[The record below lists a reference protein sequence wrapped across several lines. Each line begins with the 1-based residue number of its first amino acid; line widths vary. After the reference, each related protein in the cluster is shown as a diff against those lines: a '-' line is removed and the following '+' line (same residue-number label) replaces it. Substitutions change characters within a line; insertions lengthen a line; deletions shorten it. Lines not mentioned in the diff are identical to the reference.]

1 MRPRLEPRIR
11 CTTPSRRVH
20 PLCRGVTLLRAIGYR
35 RGRRSSSPRWRV
47 PLSRLARNLVPTP
60 TGTRSTTPPMAPTFR
75 GSPGDDV
82 TRTGAG
88 SCRASWELG
97 ATIPSALEARISAMW
112 RATWTRHLPQ
122 PAAWDRRGAP
132 SARYWRGG
140 WREFRSSALWR
151 RAAGDLRSVGR
162 RQTPPPAAA
171 LNSAGPAPGGAPEH
185 FSCYRGCLRVPWH
198 PYRKPAAA
206 RPNPA
211 GLRGC

>member
-1 MRPRLEPRIR
+1 MSWRDALPGDWIQTGAAVVVTKVEGPVEPSGEEPRSDAHWDAVDD
-11 CTTPSRRVH
+11 P
-20 PLCRGVTLLRAIGYR
+20 
-35 RGRRSSSPRWRV
+35 
-47 PLSRLARNLVPTP
+47 
-60 TGTRSTTPPMAPTFR
+60 PPMAPTFR

-140 WREFRSSALWR
+140 WR
-151 RAAGDLRSVGR
+151 
-162 RQTPPPAAA
+162 
-171 LNSAGPAPGGAPEH
+171 
-185 FSCYRGCLRVPWH
+185 
-198 PYRKPAAA
+198 A
-206 RPNPA
+206 RT
-211 GLRGC
+211 G